1 MSYYMVAT
9 SGFGAAPPPAFDPAA
24 VWADWASQD
33 NARTMRAADAIRAGM
48 TYLGQ
53 TLTPDQASGEWGPA
67 TGQAWKAFLDAN
79 GLPAS
84 STWKSP
90 HGYTVYGPTQAGINK
105 MGQLIA
111 SGGGKQPSSPAAM
124 YIGVGIAAVALLGA
138 LALLGK
144 KKKEPEHR
152 PASATVHAV

>member
-1 MSYYMVAT
+1 MSYYMMAT
-9 SGFGAAPPPAFDPAA
+9 SGFGQTPPAFDPAA

-53 TLTPDQASGEWGPA
+53 NLTPDQASGEWGPA
-67 TGQAWKAFLDAN
+67 TGQAWKVFLDAN

-111 SGGGKQPSSPAAM
+111 SGAGGGKSQAGM
-124 YIGVGIAAVALLGA
+124 FIGIGIAAVALLGA

-152 PASATVHAV
+152 PASTTVHAV